1 MTFNNIFIETINAL
15 INAYL
20 AYLFLK
26 IFLGKPS
33 SLTRIILFSILS
45 FSILC
50 VSLLCFKETPYS
62 YILFFL
68 SNFAM
73 CFVFKAK
80 TSQRLLFTTVLVALI
95 FITEMIIGLLFMT
108 AFDASMEVVKQGILY
123 ISGMLL
129 SKLFMFLVIFI
140 IHFLKHKPYLYGLQ
154 KKYAGIISF
163 PLSSALVLV
172 LQHALIIN
180 NPIQNKTLY
189 YFLLVGDLALLVSN
203 MVVFDYIDSLYENTL
218 EKSKNDHANKLIEI
232 QTAQYRSMVESS
244 YKLRKVKHDFRNFCV
259 GLVYELEA
267 GETKSVIE
275 KLNKVYEKASI
286 INTGAKN
293 VIETLIHIKT
303 EEAAKKDV
311 SISFNGCKLPKL
323 RFSDVDLA
331 IILGN
336 AIDNAVEAAEKVKV
350 NRIVNIFVTFNN
362 DIIIIKITN
371 PVIENIDTQKMITT
385 KHDKASHGFGIIS
398 IKQLVDK
405 YSGEVMFKCSDLI
418 FTTSIIMSNIPAA
431 LVK

>member
-1 MTFNNIFIETINAL
+1 
-15 INAYL
+15 
-20 AYLFLK
+20 
-26 IFLGKPS
+26 
-33 SLTRIILFSILS
+33 
-45 FSILC
+45 
-50 VSLLCFKETPYS
+50 
-62 YILFFL
+62 
-68 SNFAM
+68 
-73 CFVFKAK
+73 
-80 TSQRLLFTTVLVALI
+80 
-95 FITEMIIGLLFMT
+95 
-108 AFDASMEVVKQGILY
+108 
-123 ISGMLL
+123 
-129 SKLFMFLVIFI
+129 
-140 IHFLKHKPYLYGLQ
+140 
-154 KKYAGIISF
+154 
-163 PLSSALVLV
+163 
-172 LQHALIIN
+172 
-180 NPIQNKTLY
+180 
-189 YFLLVGDLALLVSN
+189 
-203 MVVFDYIDSLYENTL
+203 
-218 EKSKNDHANKLIEI
+218 
-232 QTAQYRSMVESS
+232 MVESS
-244 YKLRKVKHDFRNFCV
+244 YKLRKAKHDFRNFCV